1 MTDAPKRRGR
11 PPSANI
17 AKVQIEH
24 SDPVRSAE
32 AAPRAAVAPS
42 KRRPRAAVGGFGT
55 KLSAPARPGYQ
66 RRFVNDT
73 GNRIAEMEALGYTLV
88 EEPGVQSF
96 DPGSRINRLAG
107 TKDGGAP
114 LKTYLMETPIE
125 LYQQGRNEM
134 EEENAVVD
142 RAIVTGKDSAG
153 GLSDRETYSPRGH
166 ESSIQIER

>member
-1 MTDAPKRRGR
+1 MTVPKRRGR
-11 PPSANI
+11 APSSNI
-17 AKVQIEH
+17 AKPIRATRTIPETPTA
-24 SDPVRSAE
+24 DPT
-32 AAPRAAVAPS
+32 PKAAVPPS
-42 KRRPRAAVGGFGT
+42 KRRARSSLGGFGA
-55 KLSAPARPGYQ
+55 KLTAPAREGHK
-66 RRFVNDT
+66 RRFVNDS

-114 LKTYLMETPIE
+114 LKTYLMETPVE
-125 LYQQGRNEM
+125 LYEQGRREM

-153 GLSDRETYSPRGH
+153 GLSDRETYQPRDQ
-166 ESSIQIER
+166 SSIQIER

>member
-11 PPSANI
+11 PPSKNV
-17 AKVQIEH
+17 AKVNI
-24 SDPVRSAE
+24 DPSPRVESA
-32 AAPRAAVAPS
+32 APAPRAAVAPS
-42 KRRPRAAVGGFGT
+42 KRRPRASVGGFGT
-55 KLSAPARPGYQ
+55 KLSAPSREGYQ

-125 LYQQGRNEM
+125 LYQQGRSEM

-153 GLSDRETYSPRGH
+153 GLTDRETYTPQGH
-166 ESSIQIER
+166 ASSIQIER